1 MQILGLDI
9 GFGFTKVTDGS
20 QRRIFKSLVGE
31 APDIAF
37 REPLAGD
44 ARPDEPRQHLALG
57 DDAYFVGDLAERQS
71 SVRQYTLDQ
80 DQLISE
86 FARRLGVAA
95 LAQFA
100 QDNEPLHV
108 VTGLPVRYYRR
119 HREGLAK
126 QLAGSH
132 AVRLYDAAGRETR
145 RTVKVERV
153 RVVPQPFGSLFG
165 AMLNDI
171 GKVSD
176 ASLARNKV
184 GVIDVGFRTADYT
197 VADRTR
203 YSERAS
209 GTSEHGIA
217 QAFELIAAA
226 LQEKSG
232 VAVELYRLYQAVAY
246 GSIKIRGREYD
257 LSQVT
262 ERTFSRLARAIA
274 GEVNRLW
281 EQDWDIDTILLTGG
295 GGAALA
301 PYLSPLVAGEVR
313 AIEAE
318 DARFNNVAGYWK
330 YGAHLW
336 QR

>member
-20 QRRIFKSLVGE
+20 QQLLFKSLVGE

-37 REPLAGD
+37 REPIAAGD
-44 ARPDEPRQHLALG
+44 GNQPWLHLAL
-57 DDAYFVGDLAERQS
+57 DDDSYFVGDLAERQS

-80 DQLISE
+80 DQLIAE

-95 LAQFA
+95 MAQLAR
-100 QDNEPLHV
+100 DNEPVHL

-119 HREGLAK
+119 HRETLAN
-126 QLAGSH
+126 QLTGSH
-132 AVRLYDAAGRETR
+132 RVTLFGADGKETK
-145 RTVKVERV
+145 RTVKVEKV
-153 RVVPQPFGSLFG
+153 RVVPQPFGSLFR

-176 ASLARNKV
+176 ARFAKEKI
-184 GVIDVGFRTADYT
+184 GVIDIGFRTADYT

-232 VAVELYRLYQAVAY
+232 VAVEIYRLYQGVQD
-246 GSIKIRGREYD
+246 GSIKIRGKNYD
-257 LSQVT
+257 LSGIT
-262 ERTFSRLARAIA
+262 ERTFARLARAVS

-281 EQDWDIDTILLTGG
+281 DQDWDIDAILLTGG
-295 GGAALA
+295 GGKVLA
-301 PYLSPLVAGEVR
+301 PHLKPLVAGEVLPLD
-313 AIEAE
+313 EGG
-318 DARFNNVAGYWK
+318 DARFNNVEGYWK
-330 YGAHLW
+330 YGVHLW
-336 QR
+336 ER